1 MPKAKCKNSIKAG
14 EISVSNYIGEQD
26 ETNTNSANKELLAG
40 PERQQHKAQLSEPIN
55 PYKEEIKRI
64 YAKYDRQ
71 KEFISIA
78 AHELKSPIVPILG
91 ALELIEAEFEETG
104 KEEIT
109 LKKEHFKVI
118 VRNTKR
124 LERVASEI
132 LDVTRIADQTL
143 NLRKEYFNLSE
154 IIADAIADFREQIKQ
169 SNKVSNNKL
178 RLYHEFKN
186 GQGENDT
193 FVYADKGRI
202 TQVIYN
208 LLSNAVKFTQEG
220 TISTLVFKERKDDRD
235 EVILSIRD
243 RGTGIH
249 PNILP
254 RLFSIFATKSDTG
267 MGLGLYISKNI
278 VEAHGGNMWGANNAD
293 GKGATFSFS
302 LPSNGTYYTKGKRRF
317 VDE

>member
-1 MPKAKCKNSIKAG
+1 M
-14 EISVSNYIGEQD
+14 SVSNNYIGGQE
-26 ETNTNSANKELLAG
+26 ENINSAKKEVSAE
-40 PERQQHKAQLSEPIN
+40 PERRQYQSQSGGPIN
-55 PYKEEIKRI
+55 AHKEEEIKRI
-64 YAKYDRQ
+64 YAKYNRQ

-91 ALELIEAEFEETG
+91 ALELIEVEFGETG
-104 KEEIT
+104 KEQIT
-109 LKKEHFKVI
+109 LKKQHYNII
-118 VRNTKR
+118 VRNIKR

-143 NLRKEYFNLSE
+143 NLRKEYFNLSD
-154 IIADAIADFREQIKQ
+154 IVVDAIVDFREQIKQ
-169 SNKVSNNKL
+169 NNDYSSNNKL
-178 RLYHEFKN
+178 EIFHEFKN

-208 LLSNAVKFTQEG
+208 LLSNAVKFTHVG
-220 TISTLVFKERKDDRD
+220 TISVFVFKQRKDNRE
-235 EVILSIRD
+235 EVISSIRD
-243 RGTGIH
+243 TGTGIH

-254 RLFSIFATKSDTG
+254 RLFSIFTTKSDTG

-302 LPSNGTYYTKGKRRF
+302 LPSNGTFNTL
-317 VDE
+317 

>member
-1 MPKAKCKNSIKAG
+1 MIKPGGMSI
-14 EISVSNYIGEQD
+14 SNNYIGERGDVESTQ
-26 ETNTNSANKELLAG
+26 
-40 PERQQHKAQLSEPIN
+40 RQRHQSQSSESIDSHKD
-55 PYKEEIKRI
+55 EEIKRI

-91 ALELIEAEFEETG
+91 TLELIEAEFEETG

-109 LKKEHFKVI
+109 LREEYFKRI
-118 VRNTKR
+118 VRNVKR

-154 IIADAIADFREQIKQ
+154 IIVDAVVDFREQIKQ
-169 SNKVSNNKL
+169 NNNNSSNNKL
-178 RLYHEFKN
+178 EIFHEFKN

-193 FVYADKGRI
+193 FVYADKVRI

-208 LLSNAVKFTQEG
+208 LLSNAIKFTQEG
-220 TISTLVFKERKDDRD
+220 TISISVFKQRKDDRD
-235 EVILSIRD
+235 EVILSTRD
-243 RGTGIH
+243 TGAGIH
-249 PNILP
+249 TNILP
-254 RLFSIFATKSDTG
+254 GLFSIFTTKSDTG

-302 LPSNGTYYTKGKRRF
+302 LPSNEHMIIHQK
-317 VDE
+317 

>member
-1 MPKAKCKNSIKAG
+1 MSN
-14 EISVSNYIGEQD
+14 NYIGEEEENID
-26 ETNTNSANKELLAG
+26 FAKEEVSIG
-40 PERQQHKAQLSEPIN
+40 PERQQHKVQSSEPIN
-55 PYKEEIKRI
+55 SNKEEEIKRI

-71 KEFISIA
+71 KEFISVA

-109 LKKEHFKVI
+109 LKKEHYKI
-118 VRNTKR
+118 LVRNVKR

-154 IIADAIADFREQIKQ
+154 TIVDAIADFREQIKQ
-169 SNKVSNNKL
+169 NNNNSSNNKL
-178 RLYHEFKN
+178 EIFHEFKN

-193 FVYADKGRI
+193 FVYADKVRI

-208 LLSNAVKFTQEG
+208 LLSNAIKFTQKG
-220 TISTLVFKERKDDRD
+220 TISVLVFKKRKDDRD
-235 EVILSIRD
+235 EVILSTRD
-243 RGTGIH
+243 TGTGIH
-249 PNILP
+249 ADILP
-254 RLFSIFATKSDTG
+254 RLFSIFTTKSDTG
-267 MGLGLYISKNI
+267 TGLGLYISKNI
-278 VEAHGGNMWGANNAD
+278 VEAHGGNMWGANNSN

-302 LPSNGTYYTKGKRRF
+302 LPSNGTYN
-317 VDE
+317 

>member
-1 MPKAKCKNSIKAG
+1 MRDQYPITLVSKKRTTQTQPKKSYQQVQRDSSI
-14 EISVSNYIGEQD
+14 
-26 ETNTNSANKELLAG
+26 
-40 PERQQHKAQLSEPIN
+40 AQLDEQTN
-55 PYKEEIKRI
+55 PHKEEIKRI

-109 LKKEHFKVI
+109 VKKEHFQLI
-118 VRNTKR
+118 VRNIKR

-143 NLRKEYFNLSE
+143 NLKKEHFSLNE
-154 IIADAIADFREQIKQ
+154 IITDAIVDFREQIKK
-169 SNKVSNNKL
+169 SNSSGNDNKL
-178 RLYHEFKN
+178 NIYHEFKN

-193 FVYADKGRI
+193 FFVYADKIRT

-208 LLSNAVKFTQEG
+208 LLSNAIKFTQEG
-220 TISTLVFKERKDDRD
+220 TISVSIFKQRKDDRD

-243 RGTGIH
+243 TGTGIH

-267 MGLGLYISKNI
+267 MGLGLYISKSI
-278 VEAHGGNMWGANNAD
+278 VEAHGGSMWGVNNVD

-302 LPSNGTYYTKGKRRF
+302 LPTNGTYNYTKSR
-317 VDE
+317 

>member
-1 MPKAKCKNSIKAG
+1 MIKPGGMSI
-14 EISVSNYIGEQD
+14 SNDYID
-26 ETNTNSANKELLAG
+26 ERGDMESTQ
-40 PERQQHKAQLSEPIN
+40 RQRHQSQSSESIDSHKD
-55 PYKEEIKRI
+55 EEIKRI

-91 ALELIEAEFEETG
+91 TLELIEAEFEETG

-109 LKKEHFKVI
+109 LREEHFKRI
-118 VRNTKR
+118 VRNVKR

-154 IIADAIADFREQIKQ
+154 IIVDAVVDFREQIKQ
-169 SNKVSNNKL
+169 NNNNSSNNKL
-178 RLYHEFKN
+178 EIFHEFKN

-193 FVYADKGRI
+193 FVYADKVRI

-208 LLSNAVKFTQEG
+208 LLSNAIKFTQEG
-220 TISTLVFKERKDDRD
+220 TISISVFKQRKDDRD
-235 EVILSIRD
+235 EVILSTRD
-243 RGTGIH
+243 TGAGIH
-249 PNILP
+249 TNILP
-254 RLFSIFATKSDTG
+254 GLFSIFTTKSDTG

-302 LPSNGTYYTKGKRRF
+302 LPSNEHMIIHQK
-317 VDE
+317 

>member
-1 MPKAKCKNSIKAG
+1 MKGELAAG
-14 EISVSNYIGEQD
+14 AQ
-26 ETNTNSANKELLAG
+26 
-40 PERQQHKAQLSEPIN
+40 RQQHPAHSSEPIN
-55 PYKEEIKRI
+55 SHKEEEIKRI

-91 ALELIEAEFEETG
+91 TLELIEAEFEETG

-109 LKKEHFKVI
+109 LRKEHYKII
-118 VRNTKR
+118 VRNVKR

-154 IIADAIADFREQIKQ
+154 VIVDAIVDFREQIKQ
-169 SNKVSNNKL
+169 NNNNSSNNKL
-178 RLYHEFKN
+178 DIFHEFKN

-193 FVYADKGRI
+193 FVYADKVRI

-208 LLSNAVKFTQEG
+208 LLSNAIKFTQKG
-220 TISTLVFKERKDDRD
+220 TISVLAFKQRKDDRE
-235 EVILSIRD
+235 EVILSTRD
-243 RGTGIH
+243 TGIGIH
-249 PNILP
+249 ADILP
-254 RLFSIFATKSDTG
+254 RLFSIFTTKSDTG

-302 LPSNGTYYTKGKRRF
+302 LPSNGAYNYRKQNR
-317 VDE
+317 DL

>member
-1 MPKAKCKNSIKAG
+1 MLKGKRKTSIKVG
-14 EISVSNYIGEQD
+14 EISVSNYIGEQK
-26 ETNTNSANKELLAG
+26 ENNTNLTKKELSAG
-40 PERQQHKAQLSEPIN
+40 PQRQQHKAQLSEPVN
-55 PYKEEIKRI
+55 SHNDEIKRV

-109 LKKEHFKVI
+109 VKKEHFKVI

-143 NLRKEYFNLSE
+143 NLRKEYFNLNE
-154 IIADAIADFREQIKQ
+154 IIADAIVDFREQIKQ
-169 SNKVSNNKL
+169 SNNNNVSNNNNKL
-178 RLYHEFKN
+178 KLYHEFKN
-186 GQGENDT
+186 GQGKNDT
-193 FVYADKGRI
+193 FVYADKIRI

-208 LLSNAVKFTQEG
+208 LLSNAIKFTQVG
-220 TISTLVFKERKDDRD
+220 TISVSIFKQRKDDRD

-243 RGTGIH
+243 TGTGIH

-267 MGLGLYISKNI
+267 MGLGLYISKSI
-278 VEAHGGNMWGANNAD
+278 VEAHGGSMWGVNNID

-302 LPSNGTYYTKGKRRF
+302 LPSNETYNYTKSR
-317 VDE
+317 

>member
-1 MPKAKCKNSIKAG
+1 MKYQL
-14 EISVSNYIGEQD
+14 SNYIDEQ
-26 ETNTNSANKELLAG
+26 EENTNAAKKELSEE
-40 PERQQHKAQLSEPIN
+40 PDRQEHKAQLLEPIN
-55 PYKEEIKRI
+55 PHKEEIKRI

-109 LKKEHFKVI
+109 LKKEHFNLI

-124 LERVASEI
+124 LERVASDI

-143 NLRKEYFNLSE
+143 NLKKEYFNLNE
-154 IIADAIADFREQIKQ
+154 IIVDAIIDFREQIKKSNNSNN
-169 SNKVSNNKL
+169 SNKLN
-178 RLYHEFKN
+178 LYHEFKN

-193 FVYADKGRI
+193 FFVYADKIRV
-202 TQVIYN
+202 TQIIYN
-208 LLSNAVKFTQEG
+208 LLSNAIKFTQEG
-220 TISTLVFKERKDDRD
+220 MISVSIFKQRKDERD

-243 RGTGIH
+243 TGTGIH

-278 VEAHGGNMWGANNAD
+278 VEAHGGSMWGVNNVD

-302 LPSNGTYYTKGKRRF
+302 LPSSETYNYRKSR
-317 VDE
+317 